1 MPSPRAAESP
11 LHCQILHRI
20 KLEELHGEPH
30 VATIGSLTLPC
41 VSLPICQSIWFQSE
55 VPPWCVSPASGQL
68 PAWGSKVFGSPRKP
82 CSLSFDTLE
91 SRVQGLWEE
100 LGVGSSGHLTEQ
112 ELALVCQTIGLQG
125 LAKEVRG
132 DGTDRPEG
140 LGVCG
145 WYWAWK
151 APSASATD
159 SVITVQPKILC

>member
-1 MPSPRAAESP
+1 MCFPCFRPATSLGFQGLLEPPEAPQP
-11 LHCQILHRI
+11 LFH
-20 KLEELHGEPH
+20 
-30 VATIGSLTLPC
+30 
-41 VSLPICQSIWFQSE
+41 
-55 VPPWCVSPASGQL
+55 
-68 PAWGSKVFGSPRKP
+68 
-82 CSLSFDTLE
+82 TLE
-91 SRVQGLWEE
+91 RRVCGLWEE
-100 LGVGSSGHLTEQ
+100 LGVGSSGHFTEQ